1 MARSLLYGGR
11 EVFVRWWAAG
21 VLVGAVGLALAAP
34 SRPAG
39 ACSILCQGDD
49 RELTGVRV
57 RLVSGDAEAV
67 TPDWPETA
75 HLRVQSW
82 DGVPEEIQLS
92 DDEAVYVEVQ
102 P

>member
-1 MARSLLYGGR
+1 MK
-11 EVFVRWWAAG
+11 WWAAG
-21 VLVGAVGLALAAP
+21 AVSGVLIVATVAS

-39 ACSILCQGDD
+39 ACSIYCQGDD

-57 RLVSGDAEAV
+57 RLVSGDAEAA
-67 TPDWPETA
+67 TPDWPETVEM
-75 HLRVQSW
+75 RVQSW
-82 DGVPEEIQLS
+82 TGAPEELRLS